1 MRCTG
6 NLCVCARVNLLSVAR
21 LSGVEV
27 PWSAMQRKSAMSRIL
42 SLMRYHGPPSFFI
55 TLAPAD
61 MDSILMLRLASF
73 ASADA
78 WDVSMHLPTLAQ
90 RHCELAA
97 NPVVAALVYKRL
109 LEAVLEHVVGLQPSY
124 LRRRTV
130 ALGKRPLGVFG
141 RIVGYAVV
149 TEAQGRGSNPAHA
162 TLFGDMSPITLRDAI
177 DDVVKGAEICSRLD
191 RIVRACLPAERPEL
205 VSTLPCAEPTAL
217 HRDGRNVAATP
228 LADAAAFESFANDV
242 AGATNV
248 HTHSKTCHK
257 GAVGRYKC
265 RLAYPRAPWK
275 FDTMLLQLLL
285 KQMPDGSVRPV
296 ALVDMKPRADH
307 DAKVASD
314 DPTLAWRDER
324 VVVVELHRADES
336 SADHAKAD
344 GMWCDIAC
352 DGSSKVVNFSPAMTA
367 LLGANTDVSVLGS
380 LPQVR

>member
-1 MRCTG
+1 V
-6 NLCVCARVNLLSVAR
+6 CVCTDVNSLSVAR

-61 MDSILMLRLASF
+61 MDSILMLRVASF
-73 ASADA
+73 GSADA
-78 WDVSMHLPTLAQ
+78 WDVSMQLPTLAE
-90 RHCELAA
+90 RHRVLAA

-109 LEAVLEHVVGLQPSY
+109 LEAVLEQIVGLQPSY
-124 LRRRTV
+124 MRRRTV
-130 ALGKRPLGVFG
+130 ALGERPLSVFG

-149 TEAQGRGSNPAHA
+149 TEAQGRGSNHAHA
-162 TLFGDMSPITLRDAI
+162 TLFGDMSPITLRDAV
-177 DDVVKGAEICSRLD
+177 DDVVKAAEICSRLD
-191 RIVRACLPAERPEL
+191 CIVRAYLPAERAEA

-217 HRDGRNVAATP
+217 HRDGRNVVPT
-228 LADAAAFESFANDV
+228 LSADAAAFETFANSV

-275 FDTMLLQLLL
+275 FDTTLLQLVL

-296 ALVDMKPRADH
+296 ALVDTKPRAEH
-307 DAKVASD
+307 DEKVASD
-314 DPTLAWRDER
+314 DPTLA
-324 VVVVELHRADES
+324 
-336 SADHAKAD
+336 
-344 GMWCDIAC
+344 
-352 DGSSKVVNFSPAMTA
+352 
-367 LLGANTDVSVLGS
+367 
-380 LPQVR
+380 